1 MTGIAAIAAA
11 FVAGVLSSASPC
23 VAAAVPITVGFVGS
37 RARSTRE
44 AVGLSGAFVG
54 GMTLTF
60 VVLGLAAAR
69 LGVFFGVVG
78 GPWTVLV
85 GIAVAG
91 AGLWLLLRPSSICAV
106 GMPPEWQS
114 RFGGSGWIGAAVL
127 GALVGTVMSPCATPA
142 LAAALS
148 VAGTGALSE
157 GSVWLGGVML
167 LAYGLGH
174 SVLLFAAGVAPAQA
188 QRLLSRLVRINH
200 WLPGRR
206 TFAAVMILA
215 GTWLAITG
223 AGLL

>member
-1 MTGIAAIAAA
+1 
-11 FVAGVLSSASPC
+11 
-23 VAAAVPITVGFVGS
+23 VGG
-37 RARSTRE
+37 RARSPRE

-69 LGVFFGVVG
+69 LGVFFGAADG
-78 GPWTVLV
+78 AWTVLV

-91 AGLWLLLRPSSICAV
+91 AGLWLLLRPSAV
-106 GMPPEWQS
+106 CTLAMP
-114 RFGGSGWIGAAVL
+114 SGWQARFSSSGWLGAAAL

-188 QRLLSRLVRINH
+188 QRLLSQLVRVNH

-206 TFAAVMILA
+206 SFAAVMVLA
-215 GTWLAITG
+215 GAWLAITG
-223 AGLL
+223 ASLL